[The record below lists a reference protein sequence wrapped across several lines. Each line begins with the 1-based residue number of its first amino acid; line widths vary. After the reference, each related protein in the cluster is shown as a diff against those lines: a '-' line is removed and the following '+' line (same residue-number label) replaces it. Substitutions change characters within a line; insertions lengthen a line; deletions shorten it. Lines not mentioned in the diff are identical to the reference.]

1 MTTQFH
7 TALNGRSVPAFLML
21 VVMLVAITCR
31 AAIPAGYM
39 PDLQDDGIF
48 EMVICTGNGSETI
61 HVDKNM
67 QPINPADNPDER
79 DASSHM
85 TDSHDGY
92 CAFALNTHYLSLA
105 DLPDTGNLS
114 ALYGVLHLPSLITA
128 KAYRVFYGNNSSR
141 APPLFYV

>member
-1 MTTQFH
+1 MLTTQFH
-7 TALNGRSVPAFLML
+7 TALNGRSLPAFLML
-21 VVMLVAITCR
+21 VMMLVAITCR

-39 PDLQDDGIF
+39 PDFQDDGVF
-48 EMVICTGNGSETI
+48 EMVICTGNGAETI

-67 QPINPADNPDER
+67 QPVNPDEQDR
-79 DASSHM
+79 SSHM
-85 TDSHDGY
+85 TDSNDGS
-92 CAFALNTHYLSLA
+92 CEFALNTHYLALS

-128 KAYRVFYGNNSSR
+128 KAYRVFYGNNASR